1 MIVGSIRGHCRRV
14 LLVLFG
20 VTLLYAGIAPA
31 AAQNAGDNEADAQI
45 RAAFLYAYPYF
56 EFMWL
61 RDQALH
67 NENSL
72 TYTRLNAFRHQR
84 HLAGPADRWANGPI
98 RDTMYSTAWL
108 DVGHAPVLLS
118 LPDSADRYYVLVL
131 IGADTNSFEY
141 LGRRS
146 TGTGARKVAIVGP
159 AWSGPVPAADQV
171 VRAPTRDLYV
181 NMRVL
186 VRAES
191 DLPAAQALQDGF
203 SLVPVQQAVADEPRT
218 LPQGDDVGR
227 MVDVIN
233 EAIARNPPPGQEAM
247 LLERYRAVGIC
258 GAACRWSDLSPALQ
272 ARWRAL
278 VPPLRARLK
287 SALDAGRRDVERVN
301 GWRPF
306 RLPRNFGG
314 NYPLRAG
321 SAANS
326 GGIFGLEAAEAT
338 YFMALTDAADEALSQ
353 GRRYRLHLPGGGLP
367 ADAFWSL
374 SLYEF
379 QAGGQYMLANPAG
392 RYTIGDRTPGL
403 VRNADGSLDIW
414 IQPEAPGDPA
424 QYANWLPSPAQN
436 TFYMNAR
443 IYQPRPEVLDP
454 KWVMPPVERRNP

>member
-1 MIVGSIRGHCRRV
+1 MA
-14 LLVLFG
+14 LLC
-20 VTLLYAGIAPA
+20 AGITPA
-31 AAQNAGDNEADAQI
+31 AAQNAAGNEFDAQI
-45 RAAFLYAYPYF
+45 RAAFLYAYPYY

-72 TYTRLNAFRHQR
+72 THTRLNAFRHQR
-84 HLAGPADRWANGPI
+84 HLAGPTDRWANGPI
-98 RDTMYSTAWL
+98 RDTIYSTAWL
-108 DVGHAPVLLS
+108 DVGRSPVLLS

-146 TGTGARKVAIVGP
+146 TGTRARKVVIVGP
-159 AWSGPVPAADQV
+159 GWRGPVPAADQV

-186 VRAES
+186 VRSES
-191 DLPAAQALQDGF
+191 DLPVAQALQDGF
-203 SLVPVQQAVADEPRT
+203 KIVPGQNAVADEPRA
-218 LPQGDDVGR
+218 LPLGDDVER

-233 EAIARNPPPGQEAM
+233 EAIARNPPPSDQAP

-258 GAACRWSDLSPALQ
+258 GSACRWNDLSPALQ
-272 ARWRAL
+272 ARWREL

-287 SALDAGRRDVERVN
+287 TALDAGRRDVERVN

-306 RLPRNFGG
+306 RLPRNFAG
-314 NYPLRAG
+314 NYALRAG

-338 YFMALTDAADEALSQ
+338 YFMALTDAADETLGQ
-353 GRRYRLHLPGGGLP
+353 GRRYRVHLPGGGLP

-379 QAGGQYMLANPAG
+379 QADGQYMLPNPID
-392 RYTIGDRTPGL
+392 RYAVGDRTPGL

-414 IQPEAPGDPA
+414 IQPEAPSDPA

-436 TFYMNAR
+436 KFYMNAR

-454 KWVMPPVERRNP
+454 TWAMPPVERRSP